1 MRRSLS
7 IRASTPAAVVAE
19 LYRRDVSTQTFGI
32 ELVDAGPGRAV
43 VSMVVRP
50 DMCNGYDVCHGGM
63 TFTLADTAMAF
74 ASGSH
79 NQTALAAAA
88 SIDFLSPVPR
98 GSLLRATAEERWLK
112 GRTGL
117 YDVRV
122 ELEDGTL
129 VAVFH
134 GRTVRA
140 GGQVVDTGD
149 RHGQR
154 DRHGR
159 WRMNRWASID
169 DFQSFID
176 DGGIVE
182 ADDAMSDEYR
192 AEVFKFIEL
201 HANSE
206 LMGGLTERDW
216 IPRAPGLRR
225 KMGVLAKTQDEIGH
239 AHLLYMVA
247 ADLGV
252 KTRRQMLEDLFA
264 GRSRFHNVFHY
275 AAVTWGDQ
283 VAIAYLVDAAAL
295 ISQQAV
301 FKNCSYG
308 PYRRILRRIIAEE
321 GFHMRHGEEM
331 LLTIAEGTP
340 TQHDLFQEALD
351 RWWLPALQLFG
362 PDSKPD
368 DELMR
373 FRIKSEPNEVLR
385 DRWVQKYAPL
395 LTGYGFTIP
404 DPDLRHDPD
413 TGRWE
418 IGPID
423 WSHLKATLDNAGPDS
438 ARRIGN
444 AARHW
449 SDTEWVRDALDAV
462 ASEAA

>member
-1 MRRSLS
+1 
-7 IRASTPAAVVAE
+7 
-19 LYRRDVSTQTFGI
+19 
-32 ELVDAGPGRAV
+32 
-43 VSMVVRP
+43 
-50 DMCNGYDVCHGGM
+50 
-63 TFTLADTAMAF
+63 
-74 ASGSH
+74 
-79 NQTALAAAA
+79 
-88 SIDFLSPVPR
+88 
-98 GSLLRATAEERWLK
+98 
-112 GRTGL
+112 
-117 YDVRV
+117 
-122 ELEDGTL
+122 
-129 VAVFH
+129 
-134 GRTVRA
+134 
-140 GGQVVDTGD
+140 
-149 RHGQR
+149 
-154 DRHGR
+154 
-159 WRMNRWASID
+159 MNRWASTEE
-169 DFQSFID
+169 FQAFID

-182 ADDAMSDEYR
+182 ADDEMSDEYR
-192 AEVFKFIEL
+192 TEVFKFIEL

-216 IPRAPGLRR
+216 IPRSPGLRR

-331 LLTIAEGTP
+331 LLTIAEGT
-340 TQHDLFQEALD
+340 TIQHDLFQEALD

-404 DPDLRHDPD
+404 DPELRHDPD

-449 SDTEWVRDALDAV
+449 SDTEWVREALDAV
-462 ASEAA
+462 VAEAA